1 MRLGNRSDRRNKGKD
16 VTSGGRKHGFP
27 FSRFHHVA
35 QSLMQ
40 EINTTEMCLLIDV
53 PMDGGDAASFTSLG
67 SIREETELGIKTVH
81 LSGDV
86 VQDRALP

>member
-1 MRLGNRSDRRNKGKD
+1 MK
-16 VTSGGRKHGFP
+16 
-27 FSRFHHVA
+27 
-35 QSLMQ
+35 

-53 PMDGGDAASFTSLG
+53 PMDGAAASFTSLG
-67 SIREETELGIKTVH
+67 NTREETELGIKTVH